1 LQVKQSLLLVYRSS
15 VLDQICRDYT
25 KPENT
30 KSGSKLGVACFYCQY
45 NLKEE
50 QTAVKL
56 VKSII
61 RQLVER
67 NMSSPNP
74 LALKELKQFLNR
86 SEDPENPGTP
96 FVPVLKDFISLLSS
110 ISKRFEETII
120 IIDALDECV
129 DRVGGFPNREPFL
142 NELSKLP
149 LKLLVTSRDRP
160 SSVQLISGVKELEI
174 KPNPVEIEAY
184 ARFRLSG
191 SRAKLDE
198 GSKLENMVVN
208 TIHQDYSE
216 M

>member
-1 LQVKQSLLLVYRSS
+1 
-15 VLDQICRDYT
+15 
-25 KPENT
+25 
-30 KSGSKLGVACFYCQY
+30 
-45 NLKEE
+45 
-50 QTAVKL
+50 
-56 VKSII
+56 
-61 RQLVER
+61 
-67 NMSSPNP
+67 MSSPNP

-129 DRVGGFPNREPFL
+129 DRVGGFPNREPLL

-160 SSVQLISGVKELEI
+160 SSVQLTSAVNELEI

-191 SRAKLDE
+191 SKAKLDE
-198 GSKLENMVVN
+198 GSNLENMIVN
-208 TIHQDYSE
+208 AIHQDYSE